1 MTTLSPVLTG
11 VRARASH
18 VDQSVLVL
26 GLIALLVVV
35 GAVTTPGFLQ
45 AGNLVVVLTFAAAP
59 GVVAMGLAYVIL
71 GKGID
76 LSVGAVAVVTGQ
88 LTLELMTRGWSETS
102 ALITVVVLTVLFGLL
117 NGVLTAVVGVPALII
132 TLGTGQLLLGVVKIY
147 FLSSNLYTLPAD
159 GVIARLGAGSWLG
172 LPPAIWCATAVFVA
186 SWLVW
191 SYTAYGRLVR
201 AIGDNVETARLTG
214 APVRPVQVSTYVVSA
229 LLAMF
234 AGFMIVA
241 REGSVTTTGSAFS
254 PLLFTALTAV
264 VIGGV
269 SLSGGRG
276 TVLGVVV
283 GTVLIGIITNLLTL
297 NQVSATLQDF
307 VRGFALLVAIV
318 LDAWLHPRDEE
329 TSKSGD
335 L

>member
-1 MTTLSPVLTG
+1 MATIAPTLAG
-11 VRARASH
+11 VRARAGR

-26 GLIALLVVV
+26 GLVVILVIV
-35 GAVTTPGFLQ
+35 GALTTPGFLQ
-45 AGNLVVVLTFAAAP
+45 AGNFLVVLTFAAAP
-59 GVVAMGLAYVIL
+59 GVVAMGLAYVVL

-88 LTLELMTRGWSETS
+88 VTLELMTRGWTET
-102 ALITVVVLTVLFGLL
+102 AAIVTVVVLTVLFGVL

-132 TLGTGQLLLGVVKIY
+132 TLGTGQLLLGVVKIF
-147 FLSSNLYTLPAD
+147 FLSSNLYALPDDSLISAL
-159 GVIARLGAGSWLG
+159 GGGSFIGIA
-172 LPPAIWCATAVFVA
+172 PAIWCAALVFFL

-191 SYTAYGRLVR
+191 SFTAYGRLVR
-201 AIGDNVETARLTG
+201 AIGDNIETARLTG

-234 AGFMIVA
+234 AGYMIVA

-283 GTVLIGIITNLLTL
+283 GTILIGIITNLLTL
-297 NQVSATLQDF
+297 NQLSATLQDF

>member
-1 MTTLSPVLTG
+1 MTTLAPGLASLRT
-11 VRARASH
+11 RASR
-18 VDQSVLVL
+18 VDQSGLVL
-26 GLIALLVVV
+26 GLVVILVVF
-35 GAVTTPGFLQ
+35 GAFTTPGFLQ
-45 AGNLVVVLTFAAAP
+45 AGNFLVVLTFAAAP
-59 GVVAMGLAYVIL
+59 GVVAMGLAYVVL

-76 LSVGAVAVVTGQ
+76 LSVGAVAVVTAQ
-88 LTLELMTRGWSETS
+88 VTLELMNRGWSEGL
-102 ALITVVVLTVLFGLL
+102 AIGIVVVLAIAFGLL
-117 NGVLTAVVGVPALII
+117 NGVLTAVVGVPALIV
-132 TLGTGQLLLGVVKIY
+132 TLASGQLLLGGVKI
-147 FLSSNLYTLPAD
+147 FLLSSNLYTLPPD
-159 GVIARLGAGSWLG
+159 GIIARLGAGVWLG
-172 LPPAIWCATAVFVA
+172 IAATIWCAAFVFLL
-186 SWLVW
+186 SWIVW
-191 SYTAYGRLVR
+191 SYTAYGRLIR
-201 AIGDNVETARLTG
+201 AIGDNIQTAKLTG

-229 LLAMF
+229 LLAVF
-234 AGFMIVA
+234 AGYLIVA

-276 TVLGVVV
+276 TVLGVIV
-283 GTVLIGIITNLLTL
+283 GTLLIGVITNLLTL
-297 NQVSATLQDF
+297 NQVGSTLQDF